1 MTTWPTLDVMRGY
14 GLTAAVAAGT
24 FWLAYD
30 GGSFK
35 LTSRTTFAIALWWA
49 LILAVALGFW
59 PPARLP
65 RQTLVTGGLLAA
77 FTVWTGLSLAWA
89 DSREAAFIEFD
100 RAALYLGIYVLAVV
114 AVVRSSLA
122 RWLDGLALGLTATAC
137 LALASRF
144 FPDVVSTSGAGLPG
158 TQSPLSY
165 PVGYWNGLGMLS
177 ALAVPLLL
185 RSALT
190 ARSSVVRGLS
200 LAPLPALAATI
211 YLTSSRGAVVVAVV
225 GILAFLVLTDRR
237 WQTVGALLV
246 GLAGSA
252 VALALVDQ
260 RDVAAQAGHA
270 GGDATAAGLILAC
283 CAGTGVVYALASRLL
298 PPGLAPRPAVGVAL
312 LVVALACAGV
322 ALAVSHPDRRFEEFR
337 RPPSQ
342 AEISQRG
349 LVETHLASANGSGR
363 WQFWQAAVREFES
376 RPLTGQGAG
385 SYQAWWAEH
394 RTLTLFVR
402 DAHSLYLEALGE
414 LGIVGFGLLL
424 ATFLS
429 GLVAIVRRVARL
441 RGPDRV
447 GLAAS
452 AAVFLGY
459 AVGVGIDWMW
469 ELTVVSAVGVLA
481 LGLVTGPA
489 TATQPGLDA
498 GTRPRGRSSVRVAA
512 RGGFALVGLFL
523 LLAQAIPLLVQVK
536 LEDSQAALR
545 RGNAKGAL
553 SAARTARKIEPWA
566 ASPYLQLALV
576 EEQRG
581 ALRPARTWL
590 REAIERDPRN
600 WQLWLV
606 SARVET
612 KAGRVP
618 AARASLEHAERL
630 NPRSPIFSA
639 N

>member
-1 MTTWPTLDVMRGY
+1 MRGY
-14 GLTAAVAAGT
+14 GLTAAVAAVT

-30 GGSFK
+30 GGSFE
-35 LTSRTTFAIALWWA
+35 LTSRTTLAIALWWA

-59 PPARLP
+59 PMARLP
-65 RQTLVTGGLLAA
+65 RRTLVTGGLLAA
-77 FTVWTGLSLAWA
+77 FTAWTGLSLAWA
-89 DSREAAFIEFD
+89 DSQEAAFIEFD
-100 RAALYLGIYVLAVV
+100 RATLYLGIYVLAIV
-114 AVVRSSLA
+114 AVARTDLA
-122 RWLDGLALGLTATAC
+122 RWLDGLALGVTATAC

-165 PVGYWNGLGMLS
+165 PVGYWNGLGMLC
-177 ALAVPLLL
+177 ALALPLLL

-190 ARSSVVRGLS
+190 TRSSVVRGLS
-200 LAPLPALAATI
+200 LGPYPALAVTI
-211 YLTSSRGAVVVAVV
+211 YLTSSRGGVVVAVV
-225 GILAFLVLTDRR
+225 GILAFLVLTGCR

-252 VALALVDQ
+252 VALAVVDQ
-260 RDVAAQAGHA
+260 RDIAAQAAQAG
-270 GGDATAAGLILAC
+270 GDAAAAGLILVC
-283 CAGTGVVYALASRLL
+283 CAGTGVAYALASRAV
-298 PPGLAPRPAVGVAL
+298 PSGLAPRPAVGVAL
-312 LVVALACAGV
+312 VVAALACVGV
-322 ALAVSHPDRRFEEFR
+322 VLAASHPDRRFEEFR

-342 AEISQRG
+342 SEISRRG
-349 LVETHLASANGSGR
+349 LVETHLTSANGSGR

-376 RPLTGQGAG
+376 RPLTGRGAG

-414 LGIVGFGLLL
+414 LGVIGFGLVV

-429 GLVAIVRRVARL
+429 GLVAVVSRMTRF

-447 GLAAS
+447 GLAAA

-481 LGLVTGPA
+481 LGLITGPA
-489 TATQPGLDA
+489 TAAEPELDA
-498 GTRPRGRSSVRVAA
+498 AKARPERGSSLHVAVRGV
-512 RGGFALVGLFL
+512 FALAGLFL
-523 LLAQAIPLLVQVK
+523 VLAQAIPLLVQVK

-545 RGNAKGAL
+545 RGDAKGAL
-553 SAARTARKIEPWA
+553 AAARTARRIEPWA
-566 ASPYLQLALV
+566 ASPYLQLGLV
-576 EEQRG
+576 EERMG

-590 REAIERDPRN
+590 RKALERDPRN

-606 SARVET
+606 SARVEA
-612 KAGRVP
+612 KAGRIS
-618 AARASLEHAERL
+618 AAKASLERAEQL
-630 NPRSPIFSA
+630 NPRSPIFAAS
-639 N
+639 